1 MNNEDLERITF
12 SNQTSI
18 QGTAHFK
25 SRLGADKFEN
35 MKLNKQLKSQSF
47 NTYGSGTPKARKAK
61 KTKTNI
67 ILRNEENVFGSRF
80 DNDNLSRKDIS
91 SVKMTFGAKSEK
103 VKQDSTKQ
111 IIQQINEKVQ
121 KQKYKFAQEKMKCR
135 TEKTINN
142 SDNQFYKMNKKY
154 EKIKQKI
161 EQIYLVDLYKIY
173 GYQRLKYELNIYQ
186 DNYSFLELRKIIVK
200 FIYGILIIL
209 NHMQRTIFYKIF
221 MSIIILENLVI
232 FVSKILS
239 LDDDKFIVYERMVIY
254 IYIADQVFRI
264 LSKGIIGHK
273 HAYFRVVK
281 NWFDLILTVLQ
292 INTTLIRNIE
302 SVDFSPLRLITLLLY
317 LGDFVPGLKIMLK
330 SLGKSF
336 KYLFEALI
344 IVIIFGLFFATLG
357 QSLFHGL
364 INYRCLPKQYD
375 SLDEQPWISCRIT
388 SCPDDLVCQ
397 YVSSGPNIPTSF
409 NNIFSSYAQVLRTI
423 TMDDWTWVMYFTLK
437 SYGTYIW
444 VYYLLI
450 IFFGGFFGFNLVIAV
465 LKIHYSQQTNQKFN
479 QFEDDDQHQKEEK
492 LNLQILK
499 QNGLY
504 HPILQYKMYLKGD
517 HQLLN
522 KSFCSMVSSISEQ
535 PRILS
540 GKHYSK
546 YENKYQ
552 FLKQF
557 SLKTLLLPKFLDIR
571 KYQNLLQD
579 LYDNLM
585 EKPDINMQCL
595 THNEFTRYWAHAKN
609 VEYVS
614 NSTSDVMYF
623 KSETSQKMLV
633 QQRVLQFRYHT
644 KPKNKMRNQKELNA
658 FPIFK
663 STRLK
668 DKIVSFASSGI
679 TLMDIQHH
687 QSKATQQQTMSI
699 HPNNNLFISTQIKK
713 NTNTFIL
720 HKEKEIY
727 VKIYGFYHNY
737 KAVSELINKKIQI
750 RNADEIKDYEEKYLQ
765 IRMSEMQTGIIESKN
780 CSISSVIN
788 NYEHKNI
795 IKNSLNHIDYLIW
808 LVGIRG
814 KIIIIR
820 KITFMII
827 TNKFTNFFVDC
838 VILINFLCLSL
849 IGIISNQFLSVIE
862 DFTTIVVSLELALKL
877 ISFQTSRLI
886 QKDQLIFESI
896 IIIINFSEMSF
907 RQILNQQDIIAR
919 LLRGTK
925 ILLFHRCLKY
935 IRMAVLIGL
944 IAKRTFKQ
952 YIYLT
957 FLMFLMILIYG
968 LLGMAVY
975 ASSFDETTLLGHLH
989 SYKDPLKSWMTV
1001 FNIMTNDDWYGV
1013 LALGTQVNQIFA
1025 FIYSF
1030 SMIHFLNYITYG
1042 LVMAILLDGFG
1053 EYLIEIK
1060 KDQDIKFKDEVSD
1073 KHDSDSDAEENDKEK
1088 EKATKSLKQLS
1099 QNQQL
1104 QKDTQYWYLLES
1116 IQQLVKQIKTKRRKI
1131 YLGIQCKESLFC
1143 FDKFNKQRI
1152 LCVKTIRSEIFYW
1165 SRLGLNIG
1173 FIVLIAIQTYHVE
1186 YMVIV
1191 DSLILITNLLITV
1204 QTIMLIIA
1212 LGLFHEK
1219 GTYIQHIWQITD
1231 IIYLVCYYLQLIN
1244 TESRILHLFLYLRYL
1259 RPFKLLYSFKPIV
1272 KLYNS
1277 LVAALYNMSNVL
1289 ITLLIIWTMFAVY
1302 GMILYQ
1308 NKFGFCDDLMQFD
1321 INKQQCEDEG
1331 RRWITYQHN
1340 FDNITVALPTLFV
1353 ISTFDGWG
1361 EILQVAENSR
1371 PSYQGPS
1378 PFANQLPT
1386 YIYLTL
1392 FCFIGS
1398 MFFLS
1403 LFTGLLFLNLKA
1415 SQQKIEYDDLTVYQ
1429 QEFIQISQK
1438 ILRDS
1443 PSFSQPPRNI
1453 IRRIAQ
1459 KLNNNQYF
1467 QYLSFLILIPDT
1479 IIQMSFYQD
1488 MDVEL
1493 AVELNKYYEI
1503 ISMLFTFWVIVQLLD
1518 YGFKRF
1524 IDDQWRK
1531 FYSLIV
1537 IISIFELIATQK
1549 YDLFRIQFTSTMF
1562 TENYQII
1569 RLLFALRNLR
1579 ILILFKGFDDLQRLI
1594 RVMIFSFPFLG
1605 KILFIL
1611 VVTTLSYALLG
1622 CQLFGHIDKGIII
1635 DSQINFSTFTSSLLT
1650 LLKCGSCDNF
1660 RNIMADTMIHNIYC
1674 YDDPRY
1680 CGSQFAQIYFISFV
1694 FISNYVLLNLFVL
1707 GLIEQFE
1714 KFFQSENSILQV
1726 YIESIDKIKTVWCK
1740 YSYQR
1745 HGKAM
1750 HYLQI
1755 CKFLLEIGQPFTH
1768 VKDNIWDAAR
1778 LAGYLKIRTDD
1789 KGYIQFNSLI
1799 YEIFRRTFK
1808 QQVFKQGSEDS
1819 IKIIKK
1825 FNKEMQMRLFYF
1837 RRDKLQKRSFIAT
1850 YVEFNSNFS
1859 IASDYLSILVIFKA
1873 WQNYTKQLI
1882 KRSKLEQEDF
1892 SDNSSF
1898 GQEIQDIDI
1907 FSRVDEEEEQSKENL
1922 TRKIPSN
1929 PIKSNQ
1935 CLTFESDHNLNFKQ
1949 LDLPVY
1955 NDNEHYL
1962 TPKRDVSKMTSNL
1975 LQQLQKRTIIK
1986 PKKESNT
1993 PSSIIKQST
2002 KMVKYPADIIFNQ
2015 QNHQKNQSNLNL
2027 SANNSFRS
2035 FISHTESS
2043 LSSIDG
2049 IPGMII

>member
-1 MNNEDLERITF
+1 MNNEDLEPIAF

-18 QGTAHFK
+18 QEIAHFRN
-25 SRLGADKFEN
+25 RLVNDKFEN
-35 MKLNKQLKSQSF
+35 MNSNQQQKCQSF
-47 NTYGSGTPKARKAK
+47 NAFEIGTPKVRKQK

-67 ILRNEENVFGSRF
+67 ILRNEESVFGLRF
-80 DNDNLSRKDIS
+80 DNDNLSKKDIS
-91 SVKMTFGAKSEK
+91 SVKYTFGARSEK
-103 VKQDSTKQ
+103 PKRESTNK
-111 IIQQINEKVQ
+111 IVQQINEKVQ

-135 TEKTINN
+135 TEKTFNN
-142 SDNQFYKMNKKY
+142 SDNQFYKMNKRY
-154 EKIKQKI
+154 EKTKLKT

-186 DNYSFLELRKIIVK
+186 DNYSFLKLRKFIIKV
-200 FIYGILIIL
+200 IYGILIIL
-209 NHMQRTIFYKIF
+209 NYMQRTIFYKLF
-221 MSIIILENLVI
+221 MSIIILVNLVI

-239 LDDDKFIVYERMVIY
+239 IEDDKFIIYEISNAILLKLVVIY
-254 IYIADQVFRI
+254 VYIADQVFRI

-292 INTTLIRNIE
+292 IITTLIPIIDV
-302 SVDFSPLRLITLLLY
+302 VDFSPLRLITLLLY
-317 LGDFVPGLKIMLK
+317 LGDFVPGLKIMLQA
-330 SLGKSF
+330 LGKSF
-336 KYLFEALI
+336 KYLVEALI

-375 SLDEQPWISCRIT
+375 SLDDQPWISCRIT

-397 YVSSGPNIPTSF
+397 YVSQGPNIPTSF
-409 NNIFSSYAQVLRTI
+409 NNVFSSYAQVLRTI

-465 LKIHYSQQTNQKFN
+465 LKIHYSQQTNQKLN
-479 QFEDDDQHQKEEK
+479 QSEEDDQHQKEEK

-517 HQLLN
+517 HQLLSR
-522 KSFCSMVSSISEQ
+522 SFCSFTSIQSEQ

-546 YENKYQ
+546 YENNFQ
-552 FLKQF
+552 FLQQF
-557 SLKTLLLPKFLDIR
+557 SLKTLLLPKFVDIK

-579 LYDNLM
+579 LYDNLS

-595 THNEFTRYWAHAKN
+595 THNEFTRYWANAKN
-609 VEYVS
+609 EVYVS
-614 NSTSDVMYF
+614 NSASDVIQC
-623 KSETSQKMLV
+623 KQEVSQKV
-633 QQRVLQFRYHT
+633 QNRILQFRYQT
-644 KPKNKMRNQKELNA
+644 KSKNKQKNLNELKQ
-658 FPIFK
+658 FPILK
-663 STRLK
+663 SRRLK
-668 DKIVSFASSGI
+668 EKIASFASSGI
-679 TLMDIQHH
+679 TLMDIHHH
-687 QSKATQQQTMSI
+687 QSRATSQQQTASI
-699 HPNNNLFISTQIKK
+699 HPNNIIISAQNKK
-713 NTNTFIL
+713 STSTFIL

-750 RNADEIKDYEEKYLQ
+750 RIADEIKNYEEKYLQ
-765 IRMSEMQTGIIESKN
+765 IRMPEMQTGIIESKN

-795 IKNSLNHIDYLIW
+795 IKHSLNHIDYLIW
-808 LVGIRG
+808 LIGIRG
-814 KIIIIR
+814 KIKIIR

-838 VILINFLCLSL
+838 VILVNFLCLSL
-849 IGIISNQFLSVIE
+849 IGIISNQFLTVIE
-862 DFTTIVVSLELALKL
+862 DFTTIIVSIEFALKL
-877 ISFQTSRLI
+877 ISYQTSKLV
-886 QKDQLIFESI
+886 QKEQVILESI
-896 IIIINFSEMSF
+896 IILINFYEMSF

-975 ASSFDETTLLGHLH
+975 ASSFDETQLLGHLH

-1013 LALGTQVNQIFA
+1013 LALGTKVNQIFA

-1060 KDQDIKFKDEVSD
+1060 KDQDIMFKGETSD
-1073 KHDSDSDAEENDKEK
+1073 KQDSDSEAEENQKEK
-1088 EKATKSLKQLS
+1088 EKGSATKSLKVLS
-1099 QNQQL
+1099 QNQSV
-1104 QKDTQYWYLLES
+1104 QKDTQYGYLLES
-1116 IQQLVKQIKTKRRKI
+1116 ICKILI
-1131 YLGIQCKESLFC
+1131 YLYRITSET
-1143 FDKFNKQRI
+1143 DKNQEEKDLLRNQVQRI
-1152 LCVKTIRSEIFYW
+1152 RIFCVKTIRSELFYW

-1186 YMVIV
+1186 YMVFV

-1204 QTIMLIIA
+1204 QTMMLIIA

-1219 GTYIQHIWQITD
+1219 GSYIQHIWQIID
-1231 IIYLVCYYLQLIN
+1231 IMYLVCYYLQLIN

-1259 RPFKLLYSFKPIV
+1259 RPFKLLYSFTPIV

-1429 QEFIQISQK
+1429 QEFIQVSQK

-1459 KLNNNQYF
+1459 KLNSNSYF

-1488 MDVEL
+1488 MEIEIAL
-1493 AVELNKYYEI
+1493 ELNKYHEI
-1503 ISMLFTFWVIVQLLD
+1503 ISILFTFWVIVQLLD

-1524 IDDQWRK
+1524 IDDQWRQ
-1531 FYSLIV
+1531 FYSFIV
-1537 IISIFELIATQK
+1537 IISLFELIATQK

-1611 VVTTLSYALLG
+1611 IVTTLSYALLG
-1622 CQLFGHIDKGIII
+1622 CQLFGHIDKGVII

-1660 RNIMADTMIHNIYC
+1660 RSIMTDTMIHNIYC

-1745 HGKAM
+1745 HGKAI

-1778 LAGYLKIRTDD
+1778 FAGYLKIRTDD
-1789 KGYIQFNSLI
+1789 QGYIQFNSLI

-1882 KRSKLEQEDF
+1882 RRSKLEQEDF

-1898 GQEIQDIDI
+1898 GQEILTYSQ
-1907 FSRVDEEEEQSKENL
+1907 EQMKMRNKA
-1922 TRKIPSN
+1922 RKI
-1929 PIKSNQ
+1929 
-1935 CLTFESDHNLNFKQ
+1935 
-1949 LDLPVY
+1949 
-1955 NDNEHYL
+1955 
-1962 TPKRDVSKMTSNL
+1962 
-1975 LQQLQKRTIIK
+1975 
-1986 PKKESNT
+1986 
-1993 PSSIIKQST
+1993 
-2002 KMVKYPADIIFNQ
+2002 
-2015 QNHQKNQSNLNL
+2015 
-2027 SANNSFRS
+2027 
-2035 FISHTESS
+2035 
-2043 LSSIDG
+2043 
-2049 IPGMII
+2049 

>member
-1 MNNEDLERITF
+1 MNNDDLERITF
-12 SNQTSI
+12 SNQPSI
-18 QGTAHFK
+18 QDIAHFR
-25 SRLGADKFEN
+25 SRLDNRKFEN
-35 MKLNKQLKSQSF
+35 MKLNQQIKSQSF
-47 NTYGSGTPKARKAK
+47 NTFEIGTPKARKQK
-61 KTKTNI
+61 KTQTNI
-67 ILRNEENVFGSRF
+67 ILRNEDNIFGYKL
-80 DNDNLSRKDIS
+80 DNDNLSRKEIS
-91 SVKMTFGAKSEK
+91 SVKIRFGIRSEIAKKE
-103 VKQDSTKQ
+103 STKQ
-111 IIQQINEKVQ
+111 IVQQINEKVQ
-121 KQKYKFAQEKMKCR
+121 KQKYKFAQEKLKCR

-154 EKIKQKI
+154 EKIKQKT
-161 EQIYLVDLYKIY
+161 EQSYLVDLYKIY

-186 DNYSFLELRKIIVK
+186 DNYSFLELRKFIIK
-200 FIYGILIIL
+200 FIYGILIIV
-209 NHMQRTIFYKIF
+209 NYMQRTIFYKIF
-221 MSIIILENLVI
+221 MSIIILVNLVI
-232 FVSKILS
+232 FVYKILYIK
-239 LDDDKFIVYERMVIY
+239 DYKFVVYEKVVIY
-254 IYIADQVFRI
+254 IYIADQIFRI

-292 INTTLIRNIE
+292 INTTLIPIIGI
-302 SVDFSPLRLITLLLY
+302 VDFSPLRLITLLLY

-336 KYLFEALI
+336 KYLVEALI

-364 INYRCLPKQYD
+364 INYRCLPRQYD
-375 SLDEQPWISCRIT
+375 SLDTLPWISCRIT

-423 TMDDWTWVMYFTLK
+423 TKDDWTWVMYFTLK
-437 SYGTYIW
+437 SFGTYIW

-465 LKIHYSQQTNQKFN
+465 LKVHYSQQTNQKLN
-479 QFEDDDQHQKEEK
+479 KLKEDDQHQKEEK
-492 LNLQILK
+492 LNLQVLK
-499 QNGLY
+499 QFGLY
-504 HPILQYKMYLKGD
+504 HPILKYKLYLKGD
-517 HQLLN
+517 HSLLN
-522 KSFCSMVSSISEQ
+522 KSFCSMASDLSEQ

-546 YENKYQ
+546 YENRYQ
-552 FLKQF
+552 FLQQF
-557 SLKTLLLPKFLDIR
+557 SLKAILLPKFLNIR

-585 EKPDINMQCL
+585 EKPDINMKCL
-595 THNEFTRYWAHAKN
+595 THNEFTRYWANSKN
-609 VEYVS
+609 EEYVS
-614 NSTSDVMYF
+614 TSETDVVSC
-623 KSETSQKMLV
+623 KSEITQQMLIQK
-633 QQRVLQFRYHT
+633 RIFSFIYHV
-644 KPKNKMRNQKELNA
+644 KNKNKPENKKEFKQ

-668 DKIVSFASSGI
+668 EKIVSFASSGI
-679 TLMDIQHH
+679 TLTDFHH
-687 QSKATQQQTMSI
+687 YQSKVTSQQQTLSI
-699 HPNNNLFISTQIKK
+699 HPNHNSFLQTKIKK
-713 NTNTFIL
+713 NMNTFIL

-727 VKIYGFYHNY
+727 VKIYGLYYNY

-750 RNADEIKDYEEKYLQ
+750 KIANEIKDYEDKYLQ

-780 CSISSVIN
+780 CSISNVIN
-788 NYEHKNI
+788 NYKHENV
-795 IKNSLNHIDYLIW
+795 IKNSLNHIDNLIW

-814 KIIIIR
+814 KIISIR

-849 IGIISNQFLSVIE
+849 IGIISNQFISVIE
-862 DFTTIVVSLELALKL
+862 DFTTIIVSLELVLKI
-877 ISFQTSRLI
+877 ISFQTSKLI
-886 QKDQLIFESI
+886 QKEQIILDSI
-896 IIIINFSEMSF
+896 IIIINFYEMTF

-919 LLRGTK
+919 MLRGTK

-957 FLMFLMILIYG
+957 FFMFLMILIYG
-968 LLGMAVY
+968 LLGMAIY
-975 ASSFDETTLLGHLH
+975 ASSFDETTQLGHLH
-989 SYKDPLKSWMTV
+989 SYKDPLKSWMSV

-1013 LALGTQVNQIFA
+1013 LILGTQVNQIFA

-1053 EYLIEIK
+1053 EYLVEIK
-1060 KDQDIKFKDEVSD
+1060 KDQDIKFEDEKSD
-1073 KHDSDSDAEENDKEK
+1073 KQDSDSDVEDNEKDK

-1099 QNQQL
+1099 QNQQV

-1131 YLGIQCKESLFC
+1131 YLGIKCKESLFC
-1143 FDKFNKQRI
+1143 FDKLNKYRI
-1152 LCVKTIRSEIFYW
+1152 FCVKTIKSEIFYW
-1165 SRLGLNIG
+1165 TRLGLNIV
-1173 FIVLIAIQTYHVE
+1173 FIVLIAIQTYDVE

-1191 DSLILITNLLITV
+1191 NALILITNLLITF
-1204 QTIMLIIA
+1204 QTTMLIIA

-1219 GTYIQHIWQITD
+1219 GAYIQHIWQITD
-1231 IIYLVCYYLQLIN
+1231 IMFLIFYYLQQIN
-1244 TESRILHLFLYLRYL
+1244 TESRILNLFLYLRYL
-1259 RPFKLLYSFKPIV
+1259 RPFKLLYSFTPIV

-1321 INKQQCEDEG
+1321 INKEQCQEEG

-1353 ISTFDGWG
+1353 ISQFNGLG
-1361 EILQVAENSR
+1361 QILQVAENSR
-1371 PSYQGPS
+1371 PSDQGPS

-1386 YIYLTL
+1386 YIYLTV

-1398 MFFLS
+1398 MFFLN

-1415 SQQKIEYDDLTVYQ
+1415 SQQRIEYDDLTVYQ
-1429 QEFIQISQK
+1429 QEFIQISKK

-1453 IRRIAQ
+1453 VRRIAQ

-1467 QYLSFLILIPDT
+1467 QYLSFLILILDSL
-1479 IIQMSFYQD
+1479 IQMSFYQD
-1488 MDVEL
+1488 MDIKIAL
-1493 AVELNKYYEI
+1493 ELNKCYEI
-1503 ISMLFTFWVIVQLLD
+1503 ISILFTFWVFIQLLD
-1518 YGFKRF
+1518 YGIKRF
-1524 IDDQWRK
+1524 IDDQWRQ

-1537 IISIFELIATQK
+1537 IISIFDLIATQK
-1549 YDLFRIQFTSTMF
+1549 YDLFKIQITSTIF

-1569 RLLFALRNLR
+1569 RLIFALRNLR

-1635 DSQINFSTFTSSLLT
+1635 DSQINFSTFTNSLLT
-1650 LLKCGSCDNF
+1650 LLKCGTCDNF
-1660 RNIMADTMIHNIYC
+1660 RNIMTDTMIHNIYC
-1674 YDDPRY
+1674 RDDERY
-1680 CGSQFAQIYFISFV
+1680 CGSQFTQIYFISFV
-1694 FISNYVLLNLFVL
+1694 FIFNYVLLNLFVL

-1740 YSYQR
+1740 YSCKR
-1745 HGKAM
+1745 HGKAI

-1768 VKDNIWDAAR
+1768 YKDNIWDAAR
-1778 LAGYLKIRTDD
+1778 LAGYLKIRSDD
-1789 KGYIQFNSLI
+1789 QGYVQFNSLI

-1808 QQVFKQGSEDS
+1808 QQVFQQGSEDS

-1837 RRDKLQKRSFIAT
+1837 RRDKFQKRSFIAT

-1882 KRSKLEQEDF
+1882 KRSKLEKEDF

-1898 GQEIQDIDI
+1898 GQEIQDFDI
-1907 FSRVDEEEEQSKENL
+1907 FSKVDEEEEQNQENL

-1935 CLTFESDHNLNFKQ
+1935 CLTFESDNNLNFKK

-1955 NDNEHYL
+1955 NENQHYL
-1962 TPKRDVSKMTSNL
+1962 TPQRDLTKMTSNL
-1975 LQQLQKRTIIK
+1975 IQQLQKRTIIK
-1986 PKKESNT
+1986 PKKDSHT
-1993 PSSIIKQST
+1993 PSSIIKQSN
-2002 KMVKYPADIIFNQ
+2002 KIVIHPADIIFNQ
-2015 QNHQKNQSNLNL
+2015 QNHQNNFNL

-2035 FISHTESS
+2035 FISHSESS
-2043 LSSIDG
+2043 LSSFDG

>member
-1 MNNEDLERITF
+1 MNIEDLEHITF
-12 SNQTSI
+12 LNQTSI
-18 QGTAHFK
+18 YGTANFRSK
-25 SRLGADKFEN
+25 IGNDKFEK
-35 MKLNKQLKSQSF
+35 MKLKKQLKSQSF
-47 NTYGSGTPKARKAK
+47 NTCGSGTPKARKAK

-67 ILRNEENVFGSRF
+67 ILRNEENIFGSKF
-80 DNDNLSRKDIS
+80 DYDNLSKKDIS
-91 SVKMTFGAKSEK
+91 SAKMTFGAKSEK
-103 VKQDSTKQ
+103 IKQDSTQ
-111 IIQQINEKVQ
+111 YIIQQINEKVQ
-121 KQKYKFAQEKMKCR
+121 KQKYKFAQENMKCR

-142 SDNQFYKMNKKY
+142 SDNLFYKMNKKY
-154 EKIKQKI
+154 QKIK
-161 EQIYLVDLYKIY
+161 EQTESIYLVDLYKIY
-173 GYQRLKYELNIYQ
+173 GYQRLIYEMNIYQ
-186 DNYSFLELRKIIVK
+186 DNYSFLKLRKIIVK
-200 FIYGILIIL
+200 LIYGILIII
-209 NHMQRTIFYKIF
+209 NYMQRTIFYKIF
-221 MSIIILENLVI
+221 MSIVILVNLII
-232 FVSKILS
+232 FVSQIIE
-239 LDDDKFIVYERMVIY
+239 DDTFVVYEIMVIY
-254 IYIADQVFRI
+254 IYICDQILRI

-281 NWFDLILTVLQ
+281 NWFDLILTILQ
-292 INTTLIRNIE
+292 INTTLLHNI
-302 SVDFSPLRLITLLLY
+302 VQVNFSPLRLITLLLY

-330 SLGKSF
+330 SLGKSL
-336 KYLFEALI
+336 KYLFEAFI
-344 IVIIFGLFFATLG
+344 IVIIFCLFFATFG

-364 INYRCLPKQYD
+364 INYRCLPKYYD
-375 SLDEQPWISCRIT
+375 SLDSQPWISCKIT
-388 SCPDDLVCQ
+388 SCPDDLICQ
-397 YVSSGPNIPTSF
+397 YVSQGPNIPTSF
-409 NNIFSSYAQVLRTI
+409 NNILSSYAQVLRTI
-423 TMDDWTWVMYFTLK
+423 TMDDWTWIMYVTLK

-465 LKIHYSQQTNQKFN
+465 LKIHYSQQTNLKLN
-479 QFEDDDQHQKEEK
+479 QIEEDDQHQKEQK
-492 LNLQILK
+492 LNLQNLK
-499 QNGLY
+499 QFGLY
-504 HPILQYKMYLKGD
+504 HPIYQYKMYLKGD

-522 KSFCSMVSSISEQ
+522 KSFCSIASNISDQ

-546 YENKYQ
+546 YENRFQ

-579 LYDNLM
+579 LYDNLL

-595 THNEFTRYWAHAKN
+595 THNEFTRYWANAKN
-609 VEYVS
+609 VSYIS
-614 NSTSDVMYF
+614 KSTTDVILF
-623 KSETSQKMLV
+623 KSEKMLI
-633 QQRVLQFRYHT
+633 QKRILEFRFKT
-644 KPKNKMRNQKELNA
+644 KPKSKLTNKKELKL

-663 STRLK
+663 SQRLK
-668 DKIVSFASSGI
+668 DKIESFASSGI

-687 QSKATQQQTMSI
+687 YSKATSQIQTMSI
-699 HPNNNLFISTQIKK
+699 HPNNNNNLIISSQIKR
-713 NTNTFIL
+713 NTNAFIL

-727 VKIYGFYHNY
+727 IKIYGFYHNY

-750 RNADEIKDYEEKYLQ
+750 RIDDQIKDYEEKYLQ
-765 IRMSEMQTGIIESKN
+765 IRMSEIQSGIIESKN

-795 IKNSLNHIDYLIW
+795 IKHSLNHVDYLIW
-808 LVGIRG
+808 LVGISG

-820 KITFMII
+820 KITFIII
-827 TNKFTNFFVDC
+827 THKFTNFFVVC
-838 VILINFLCLSL
+838 VILVNFLCLSL
-849 IGIISNQFLSVIE
+849 IGIISNEFLSVIE
-862 DFTTIVVSLELALKL
+862 DFTTIIVSLELILKL
-877 ISFQTSRLI
+877 ISFQTSKLI
-886 QKDQLIFESI
+886 QKEQIILESFI
-896 IIIINFSEMSF
+896 IVINFSEMTF
-907 RQILNQQDIIAR
+907 RSILNEEDIIYR
-919 LLRGTK
+919 LIRGTK

-935 IRMAVLIGL
+935 IRMAALIGL

-957 FLMFLMILIYG
+957 FLMFLMILIYA

-975 ASSFDETTLLGHLH
+975 ASNFDETTLIGQLH
-989 SYKDPLKSWMTV
+989 PYSDPLKSWMTV
-1001 FNIMTNDDWYGV
+1001 FNIMTNNWYCILRVGS
-1013 LALGTQVNQIFA
+1013 QINKIFA

-1053 EYLIEIK
+1053 EYLVEIK
-1060 KDQDIKFKDEVSD
+1060 KDQYIKFKDEQQ
-1073 KHDSDSDAEENDKEK
+1073 SDSDDEDKDKDKEK
-1088 EKATKSLKQLS
+1088 GKGTKSFKQLS
-1099 QNQQL
+1099 QNQQI

-1116 IQQLVKQIKTKRRKI
+1116 IQQLVKQIKTKKRKI
-1131 YLGIQCKESLFC
+1131 YLGIKCKESLFC
-1143 FDKFNKQRI
+1143 FDKYNKQRI
-1152 LCVKTIRSEIFYW
+1152 FCVKTIRSEMFYW
-1165 SRLGLNIG
+1165 SRLTLNIG
-1173 FIVLIAIQTYHVE
+1173 FIILIAIQTYQVE
-1186 YMVIV
+1186 YIVII
-1191 DSLILITNLLITV
+1191 DSLIFITNLMITI
-1204 QTIMLIIA
+1204 QTIILIIA

-1244 TESRILHLFLYLRYL
+1244 TESRILHLFLYLKYL

-1277 LVAALYNMSNVL
+1277 LVAALHNMINVL

-1340 FDNITVALPTLFV
+1340 FDNITVALPTLFI

-1361 EILQVAENSR
+1361 EILQVAKNSR
-1371 PSYQGPS
+1371 LPHQGPA

-1386 YIYLTL
+1386 YIFLTL

-1438 ILRDS
+1438 ILMDS

-1453 IRRIAQ
+1453 IRKIAQ
-1459 KLNNNQYF
+1459 KLNKNQYF
-1467 QYLSFLILIPDT
+1467 QYISFLILIVDT

-1488 MDVEL
+1488 MDIEIAL
-1493 AVELNKYYEI
+1493 ELNLYYEI
-1503 ISMLFTFWVIVQLLD
+1503 ISILFTFWVLIQLLD

-1537 IISIFELIATQK
+1537 IISIFELIATK
-1549 YDLFRIQFTSTMF
+1549 NYNLFQIQITSTMF

-1579 ILILFKGFDDLQRLI
+1579 ILILFKGFEDLQRLI
-1594 RVMIFSFPFLG
+1594 RIMIFSFPFLG

-1650 LLKCGSCDNF
+1650 LLKCITHDNF
-1660 RNIMADTMIHNIYC
+1660 RSIMSDTMIHNIYC
-1674 YDDPRY
+1674 YDDPKY

-1740 YSYQR
+1740 YSYQK

-1789 KGYIQFNSLI
+1789 QGYIQFNSLI

-1808 QQVFKQGSEDS
+1808 QQVFKLGSEDS

-1837 RRDKLQKRSFIAT
+1837 RRDKFQKRSFIAT
-1850 YVEFNSNFS
+1850 YVEFKSNFS

-1873 WQNYTKQLI
+1873 WQNYSKQLI
-1882 KRSKLEQEDF
+1882 KKSKLEQEDF

-1898 GQEIQDIDI
+1898 GQEVQDIDI

-1935 CLTFESDHNLNFKQ
+1935 CLTFESDLNLNIKQ
-1949 LDLPVY
+1949 LDLPIY
-1955 NDNEHYL
+1955 NENERYFA
-1962 TPKRDVSKMTSNL
+1962 PKRDVTKMKSNI

-1986 PKKESNT
+1986 PKKDSNT
-1993 PSSIIKQST
+1993 PSSIMKQSS
-2002 KMVKYPADIIFNQ
+2002 KLIRYPVDIIFNQ
-2015 QNHQKNQSNLNL
+2015 QYVHKNQDNLNQ

-2035 FISHTESS
+2035 FISNSQPS